1 MRPETKR
8 LLEALIEK
16 DAKLQSMA
24 QLLGDLAEYQDT
36 ARLLGRLDSGALDE
50 YYTTDLRIITRQQ
63 WQTEADIEKAAILAQ
78 LEALE
83 IYLDVDEMI

>member
-8 LLEALIEK
+8 LLEALIDK

-63 WQTEADIEKAAILAQ
+63 WQTESDIEKAAISAQ

>member
-8 LLEALIEK
+8 LLEALMDK